1 MLPGQPLSAR
11 QLPSGCIPSWGT
23 APCAGP
29 KTSNTVLGIGPCET
43 STEVR
48 VAFAERKTSVNSIAE
63 YLGFA

>member
-1 MLPGQPLSAR
+1 
-11 QLPSGCIPSWGT
+11 
-23 APCAGP
+23 
-29 KTSNTVLGIGPCET
+29 VLGIGPCET